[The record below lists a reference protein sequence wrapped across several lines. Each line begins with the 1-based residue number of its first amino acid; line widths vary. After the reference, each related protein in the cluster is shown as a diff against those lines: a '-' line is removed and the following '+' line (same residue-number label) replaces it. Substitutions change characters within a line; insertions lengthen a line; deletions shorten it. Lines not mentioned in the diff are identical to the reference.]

1 LYFNW
6 IVVLARGRRLSAHLV
21 GHKPLEELD
30 YGESVISVLNL
41 SSEAIK
47 ERLFL
52 LDGPVF
58 NHIGEFLDAAGE
70 KLFVTVFCTHH
81 DSPEE
86 LGELVLEAVILS
98 EPTDLTK
105 ELEV

>member
-1 LYFNW
+1 MNFNW
-6 IVVLARGRRLSAHLV
+6 VVVLARGRWLSTHLV

-30 YGESVISVLNL
+30 DRKSVISVLNL

-52 LDGPVF
+52 LNGPVF
-58 NHIGEFLDAAGE
+58 DHVGEFLDAAGE
-70 KLFVTVFCTHH
+70 ELFVAVLRTHH

-105 ELEV
+105 ELKV